1 MEASFSTSSVEQ
13 VFQFTMRVEY
23 DAGKMLSTAG
33 QQGKN
38 VSAITAVTQ
47 SADSEPTI
55 SRSKPRVGVSTLRLE
70 LLLLPVELLLF
81 PVELRD
87 CDRSLE

>member
-1 MEASFSTSSVEQ
+1 VEASFSTSSVEQ

-38 VSAITAVTQ
+38 VSAITA
-47 SADSEPTI
+47 DSEPTI
-55 SRSKPRVGVSTLRLE
+55 SRSKPRVGVSSLRLE